1 MFDLSET
8 LSPHLVASVLKKYLR
23 DRPFATVPYRCYRS
37 AMLIHESLT
46 DKYAPFSAEECKS
59 FIMNIPGEKQLLF
72 ITITRFVF
80 SSKKN
85 PQASKVFLLFICV
98 FCFSLCQQVLEEDLG
113 F

>member
-59 FIMNIPGEKQLLF
+59 FVMNLPGEKQLLF
-72 ITITRFVF
+72 ITIIRFVSSTDRSHRCLSFLFYLF
-80 SSKKN
+80 SFVCA
-85 PQASKVFLLFICV
+85 PLT
-98 FCFSLCQQVLEEDLG
+98 QQVLEKDLRV
-113 F
+113 

>member
-80 SSKKN
+80 SSN
-85 PQASKVFLLFICV
+85 EPSNI
-98 FCFSLCQQVLEEDLG
+98 FSLPVFHSCVLFLSVPTG
-113 F
+113 T